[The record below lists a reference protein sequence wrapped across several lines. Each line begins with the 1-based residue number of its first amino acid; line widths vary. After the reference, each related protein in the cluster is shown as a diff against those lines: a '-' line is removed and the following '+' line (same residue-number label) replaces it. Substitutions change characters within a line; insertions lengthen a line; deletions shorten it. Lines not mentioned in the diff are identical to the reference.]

1 MRSENQSRSI
11 WRDRIS
17 LGILFFALVL
27 RLAAAH
33 QWQSMADREGV
44 LFRFGDSDSY
54 WVLAGRLAHGEP
66 YEYGG
71 PNSKIFRAPLY
82 PIVLAPCRWI
92 EDPRSSVMMARY
104 LGCVLGTIT
113 VGLVM
118 MAAKRLGGLGAARLA
133 GVAAACYP
141 GAMGMSV
148 FVLSEAIF
156 CPLIACSLLAWSMR
170 FSNSSAVE
178 PISFS
183 KRALGWALVSGAA
196 TGLACLARPSWIL
209 WPGVLLAMGA
219 MTPRK
224 ARWVD
229 GVALMLAMIAVMSP
243 WWWRNFMV
251 TGTWIPTTLQVG
263 ASLYDGWHPNATGSS
278 DEGMLF
284 SEEFASKQAE
294 EDAEAIREGRPLV
307 STMEYRLD
315 RKLFSAAISWARENP
330 SDVIRLGV
338 LKSWKTWSPFPTAS
352 QVGNA
357 VLRWSEALSYMGIL
371 FFAALGIGI
380 ERHRWRLMI
389 WYGMPCFYYG
399 ALHFVFVGSIRYRQ
413 PAVLMLCVIAGV
425 GAIHVW
431 HWIQSR
437 SKALPN

>member
-133 GVAAACYP
+133 G
-141 GAMGMSV
+141 
-148 FVLSEAIF
+148 
-156 CPLIACSLLAWSMR
+156 
-170 FSNSSAVE
+170 
-178 PISFS
+178 
-183 KRALGWALVSGAA
+183 
-196 TGLACLARPSWIL
+196 
-209 WPGVLLAMGA
+209 WP
-219 MTPRK
+219 
-224 ARWVD
+224 
-229 GVALMLAMIAVMSP
+229 
-243 WWWRNFMV
+243 
-251 TGTWIPTTLQVG
+251 Q
-263 ASLYDGWHPNATGSS
+263 H
-278 DEGMLF
+278 
-284 SEEFASKQAE
+284 
-294 EDAEAIREGRPLV
+294 
-307 STMEYRLD
+307 
-315 RKLFSAAISWARENP
+315 
-330 SDVIRLGV
+330 VIRAPWG
-338 LKSWKTWSPFPTAS
+338 
-352 QVGNA
+352 
-357 VLRWSEALSYMGIL
+357 
-371 FFAALGIGI
+371 
-380 ERHRWRLMI
+380 
-389 WYGMPCFYYG
+389 
-399 ALHFVFVGSIRYRQ
+399 
-413 PAVLMLCVIAGV
+413 
-425 GAIHVW
+425 
-431 HWIQSR
+431 
-437 SKALPN
+437 